1 MPSKRFS
8 RQFRK
13 FRKPLPERNRA
24 RAKQSLCSNCKTPT
38 PRYSPGTPRACRE
51 RPFSYHGNPRIDRW
65 SHRSIARLCR
75 ASLMTRLDRE
85 KKNTSTFASKKRSRT
100 PTPTP
105 PTTTRRTFDRPPSTR
120 PHDLRASPDDEAKH
134 AFRGTWRGTCDDRS
148 ESERERSGEFESRSK
163 AAETRRSSKSSRA
176 LIRLDRADRMTSA
189 SSRASA
195 RRVRFRYG
203 STYPRRR
210 RVRRIANVWIR

>member
-85 KKNTSTFASKKRSRT
+85 KKNTSTFASEKRLRT
-100 PTPTP
+100 PTRTPP
-105 PTTTRRTFDRPPSTR
+105 PTTTPASSTVHLRRDPTISAHHRMTKRSTR
-120 PHDLRASPDDEAKH
+120 FAERVVAPATIEARVKENG
-134 AFRGTWRGTCDDRS
+134 RVS
-148 ESERERSGEFESRSK
+148 
-163 AAETRRSSKSSRA
+163 SSR
-176 LIRLDRADRMTSA
+176 DRK
-189 SSRASA
+189 
-195 RRVRFRYG
+195 
-203 STYPRRR
+203 PRRLGGR
-210 RVRRIANVWIR
+210 RNRRGHLYVSIAPIG